1 MFTLVVH
8 TFVFAFGGEQKHIPL
23 IIVGNAYHAVEIEK
37 GNPPALAQRDGKRR
51 ILFVNKLQPEPT
63 TIIEYFKSGGTTEAN
78 PCPAHFSHR
87 ETGMNLRCQK
97 WLTVFPFH
105 GIYPPY
111 SCRLLSAICL
121 IASSIFPSSFSASC
135 ITSIFS
141 DSSVVY
147 V

>member
-1 MFTLVVH
+1 MCTLIVH
-8 TFVFAFGGEQKHIPL
+8 SFVFAFGGQQKHIPL
-23 IIVGNAYHAVEIEK
+23 IIVGNANHTVEIEK

-51 ILFVNKLQPEPT
+51 VLFVNKLQPEPT
-63 TIIEYFKSGGTTEAN
+63 TVMEYFKSGGTAKAF
-78 PCPAHFSHR
+78 PCPAYLSHR
-87 ETGMNLRCQK
+87 EMGMKLRCRK
-97 WLTVFPFH
+97 RLTVFSFH

-141 DSSVVY
+141 DSSVV
-147 V
+147 

>member
-1 MFTLVVH
+1 MCTLIIH
-8 TFVFAFGGEQKHIPL
+8 SFVFAFGSKQEHIPL
-23 IIVGNAYHAVEIEK
+23 IIVGNAYHTVEIEK

-51 ILFVNKLQPEPT
+51 VVFVNKLQPEPT
-63 TIIEYFKSGGTTEAN
+63 TVMEYFKFGGTAKTF
-78 PCPAHFSHR
+78 PCPAYLSKR
-87 ETGMNLRCQK
+87 KKGTCLRCRK
-97 WLTVFPFH
+97 RLIAFSFH
-105 GIYPPY
+105 GCY

-135 ITSIFS
+135 ITSSFS